1 MANFTQRQNSKVLRI
16 RETIPVEVAPREPTG
31 CPLVFFLEV
40 APLESDPDAFEL
52 EELNGICVAPGAGTV
67 EDADPEL
74 EEEPEAEPEL
84 EPGRTSAAADG
95 ATGGSRPGSPGYG
108 WFEIVVDDPLVD
120 GQFGGNTW

>member
-1 MANFTQRQNSKVLRI
+1 MADFTQRQNSKVLRI
-16 RETIPVEVAPREPTG
+16 RETVPVEVAPREPTG

-67 EDADPEL
+67 GDADPGS
-74 EEEPEAEPEL
+74 EAEPEP